1 MMTKTQ
7 KTFFI
12 IATTL
17 CVVALV
23 FGAIGA
29 YFGVSAVITIAS
41 SEPSD
46 SFDGALLMVFMVL
59 FMLAAGCFLVASI
72 PFYVTGP
79 LRAPRHAARRT
90 ALLMLLA
97 EVLVFLLNVGLF
109 IAGYLIA

>member
-17 CVVALV
+17 CVVA
-23 FGAIGA
+23 
-29 YFGVSAVITIAS
+29 
-41 SEPSD
+41 
-46 SFDGALLMVFMVL
+46 L

-79 LRAPRHAARRT
+79 LRAPRHAARRA